1 MRARSDVLVALFVVV
16 AAVGALSL
24 LAQSTF
30 PVRLGGEPEPLAP
43 TMVDSV
49 SAPAVR
55 LVPQTERPIVC
66 DVSTVGHLYVQIDT
80 TNADAQVGHI
90 LCVCTAIDAGG
101 FQFRPPN
108 STINCADFSGVCLDL
123 LEGCSS
129 DGQCCSGHCGTTTS
143 QCCLP
148 AGAGCLSSLQCC
160 SLNCE
165 GNICGS

>member
-1 MRARSDVLVALFVVV
+1 M
-16 AAVGALSL
+16 
-24 LAQSTF
+24 
-30 PVRLGGEPEPLAP
+30 
-43 TMVDSV
+43 
-49 SAPAVR
+49 R

-80 TNADAQVGHI
+80 TDADTQVGHI

-108 STINCADFSGVCLDL
+108 STINCADFSGACLDL

-129 DGQCCSGHCGTTTS
+129 DDQCCSGHCGATTS

-160 SLNCE
+160 SLSCE
-165 GNICGS
+165 GNICGG